1 MMIYREKIAP
11 PLAIPLTDDEQMK
24 VIAEA
29 VGSEDRWVNS
39 WRCSGHKALKQRPPQ
54 LAASFVMAH
63 RSLLDPQGATEATKW
78 GFTRSSLRMNA
89 HHRGKNRLSGLISV
103 SLKFVGQMRSSD

>member
-1 MMIYREKIAP
+1 MMIYQEKIAP

-39 WRCSGHKALKQRPPQ
+39 WRCSGHKALKQ
-54 LAASFVMAH
+54 
-63 RSLLDPQGATEATKW
+63 G
-78 GFTRSSLRMNA
+78 
-89 HHRGKNRLSGLISV
+89 RLSWRARSQWLIA
-103 SLKFVGQMRSSD
+103 LF